1 MLPEMEWEPIIEAVS
16 VEIDDLIRVIGN
28 DDPMRLDLLMR
39 NHLFMSL
46 SRFRDVMREGAR
58 RPDP

>member
-16 VEIDDLIRVIGN
+16 VDIDDLIRVIGN
-28 DDPMRLDLLMR
+28 DDPMGLGLLMR
-39 NHLFMSL
+39 NNLFMSL
-46 SRFRDVMREGAR
+46 SRFGDVMREGTR